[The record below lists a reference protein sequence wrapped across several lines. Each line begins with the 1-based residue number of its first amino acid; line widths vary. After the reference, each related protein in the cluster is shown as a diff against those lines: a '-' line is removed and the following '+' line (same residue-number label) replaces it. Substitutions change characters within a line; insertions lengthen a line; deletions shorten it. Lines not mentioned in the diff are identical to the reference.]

1 MVSAAAK
8 LVDHT
13 VKVATDLIAPVSL
26 VAILDGRGHFVKKA
40 VIMYSDKLFILT
52 ILNTLN

>member
-13 VKVATDLIAPVSL
+13 VKVATDLMAPVSL
-26 VAILDGRGHFVKKA
+26 VAILDGRGHFVNKA

-52 ILNTLN
+52 ILNTHN